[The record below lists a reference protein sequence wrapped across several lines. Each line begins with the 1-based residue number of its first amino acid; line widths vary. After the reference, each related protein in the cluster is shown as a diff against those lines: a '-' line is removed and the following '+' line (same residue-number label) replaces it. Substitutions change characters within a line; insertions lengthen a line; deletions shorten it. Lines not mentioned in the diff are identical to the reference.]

1 MRKDVNSKISNGNE
15 ALITTMN
22 LDSDDEKSMLPD
34 LSRDNRRIRRGSVNR
49 ALKEESLGQRIRAA
63 RTRKNLTQEE
73 LAEAMLTT
81 KSMISY
87 YENDHGDMKQ
97 SMIAEFADVLG
108 TTVEYLICGVIK
120 APELDADSVELLKL
134 FGAMDEKT
142 KQIMLVQMR
151 AVARF

>member
-1 MRKDVNSKISNGNE
+1 MDFREKAVAHILFLPRNRKEEKMN
-15 ALITTMN
+15 TT
-22 LDSDDEKSMLPD
+22 
-34 LSRDNRRIRRGSVNR
+34 
-49 ALKEESLGQRIRAA
+49 LKEETLGQRLKAA
-63 RTRKNLTQEE
+63 RIRMGMTQEE

-97 SMIAEFADVLG
+97 SMIAEFADILG

-151 AVARF
+151 AVAYI

>member
-1 MRKDVNSKISNGNE
+1 
-15 ALITTMN
+15 MN
-22 LDSDDEKSMLPD
+22 TL
-34 LSRDNRRIRRGSVNR
+34 
-49 ALKEESLGQRIRAA
+49 LKEETLGQRIKAA
-63 RTRKNLTQEE
+63 RVRKNMTQEA
-73 LAEAMLTT
+73 LAEEMRTT

-97 SMIAEFADVLG
+97 SMISGFADILG

-120 APELDADSVELLKL
+120 APELDTDSVEMLKL

-142 KQIMLVQMR
+142 RQIILVQMR

>member
-1 MRKDVNSKISNGNE
+1 
-15 ALITTMN
+15 MN
-22 LDSDDEKSMLPD
+22 TLL
-34 LSRDNRRIRRGSVNR
+34 
-49 ALKEESLGQRIRAA
+49 EEETLGQRIKAA
-63 RTRKNLTQEE
+63 RVRKNMTQEA
-73 LAEAMLTT
+73 LAEEMRTT

-97 SMIAEFADVLG
+97 SMISEFADILG

-120 APELDADSVELLKL
+120 APELDSDSVELLKL

-142 KQIMLVQMR
+142 RQIMLVQMR

>member
-1 MRKDVNSKISNGNE
+1 MTHRGRMIRNQLKAESYYVSFSFTFFWFQPGKREKMN
-15 ALITTMN
+15 TT
-22 LDSDDEKSMLPD
+22 
-34 LSRDNRRIRRGSVNR
+34 
-49 ALKEESLGQRIRAA
+49 LKEETLGQRLKAA
-63 RTRKNLTQEE
+63 RTRKNMTQEE

-97 SMIAEFADVLG
+97 SMIAEFADILG

-120 APELDADSVELLKL
+120 TPELDADSVEILKL

-142 KQIMLVQMR
+142 RQIMLVQMR
-151 AVARF
+151 AVAYI

>member
-1 MRKDVNSKISNGNE
+1 MKNI
-15 ALITTMN
+15 I
-22 LDSDDEKSMLPD
+22 
-34 LSRDNRRIRRGSVNR
+34 
-49 ALKEESLGQRIRAA
+49 KEETLGQRIKAA
-63 RTRKNLTQEE
+63 RVRKNMTQEA
-73 LAEAMLTT
+73 LAEEMRTT
-81 KSMISY
+81 KSMIYY

-97 SMIAEFADVLG
+97 SMISEFADILG

-142 KQIMLVQMR
+142 RQIMLVQMR

>member
-1 MRKDVNSKISNGNE
+1 MNIS
-15 ALITTMN
+15 
-22 LDSDDEKSMLPD
+22 
-34 LSRDNRRIRRGSVNR
+34 
-49 ALKEESLGQRIRAA
+49 LKEETLGQRIKAA
-63 RTRKNLTQEE
+63 RVRKNMTQEE
-73 LAEAMLTT
+73 IAEAMLTT

-97 SMIAEFADVLG
+97 SMIAEFADILG

-120 APELDADSVELLKL
+120 APELDTDSVEMLKL

-142 KQIMLVQMR
+142 RQIMLVQMR

>member
-1 MRKDVNSKISNGNE
+1 M
-15 ALITTMN
+15 
-22 LDSDDEKSMLPD
+22 
-34 LSRDNRRIRRGSVNR
+34 
-49 ALKEESLGQRIRAA
+49 
-63 RTRKNLTQEE
+63 TQEE

-120 APELDADSVELLKL
+120 APELDADSVEILKL
-134 FGAMDEKT
+134 FEALDEKT
-142 KQIMLVQMR
+142 KQIMLTQMR
-151 AVARF
+151 AVAKL